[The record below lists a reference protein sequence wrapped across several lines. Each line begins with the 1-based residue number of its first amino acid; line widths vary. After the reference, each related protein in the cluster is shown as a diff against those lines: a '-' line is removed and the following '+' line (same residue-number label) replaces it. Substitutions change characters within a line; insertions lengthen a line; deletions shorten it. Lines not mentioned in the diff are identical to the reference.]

1 MRNPPTYVA
10 SYLINREDW
19 LTKEL
24 YCGIEFAQMLNEMR
38 LGQISEQTV
47 QTFKSLA
54 RPLQFDDGLEVTEL
68 YILSAFFLFYHIWAL
83 WLTIG
88 FFF

>member
-1 MRNPPTYVA
+1 
-10 SYLINREDW
+10 
-19 LTKEL
+19 
-24 YCGIEFAQMLNEMR
+24 MLNEMR

-68 YILSAFFLFYHIWAL
+68 YVSPIHFPSYVICAV
-83 WLTIG
+83 
-88 FFF
+88 